1 MNSDLQKNID
11 LYCSDL
17 NGIAYISKL
26 INRSREKKDSQK
38 NCTEALLAILASTL
52 SRSEEDLLKSLEVP
66 PQKDILKMEKEIV
79 RIQYLNSKLSE
90 EKDKMKKILKE
101 SEKIHSDIL
110 NKYSNVL
117 EKVDT
122 IIQSCNDFDD
132 TKSPLDKFEEIMRDV
147 ALEAVVDPAI
157 SLDIK
162 TDEIPE
168 EEFENLFADQNLMET
183 LGSNEDLANQAMS
196 FFGISRDSQG
206 IFSPPMMISQTV
218 FENSEED
225 EDYIQSTSSDDSDD
239 ELENGEIDEIFEN
252 NQEEQKTERKEEEKK
267 EEEKQEEKHE
277 EKEEELP
284 RRTRRRRMRRI
295 LS

>member
-26 INRSREKKDSQK
+26 VNRSRKKKDSQK

-183 LGSNEDLANQAMS
+183 LGSPEEIENQAMS
-196 FFGISRDSQG
+196 FFGISRDAEG
-206 IFSPPMMISQTV
+206 FFTPPMMISQTV

-239 ELENGEIDEIFEN
+239 ELDLENGEIPEQSFEN
-252 NQEEQKTERKEEEKK
+252 NQEEQKTEPQEEENK
-267 EEEKQEEKHE
+267 EE